1 LRLTNAVDD
10 GVDVRYTAGRGVN
23 PRVQLD
29 YVEDGLS
36 ERHVGD
42 LSDVNSQ
49 HLVCFIALNP
59 FTYTQRCVTVKNC
72 VCVT

>member
-1 LRLTNAVDD
+1 M
-10 GVDVRYTAGRGVN
+10 N

-49 HLVCFIALNP
+49 HLVCFIVLNP